1 MTRPESEQLVT
12 MLKAFGQAFNRHDA
26 DALVSMMT
34 EDCIF
39 RMAMGSDPNGTAVK
53 GRKAVREAFLQTFEI
68 FPDALWIPRA
78 PDFVVGNRGVSE
90 WTFQA
95 TRKADGVRLEMAGL
109 DVFTFRDGKIAIK
122 DAFRK
127 ERIPES

>member
-1 MTRPESEQLVT
+1 MSRPASEPLVA
-12 MLKAFGQAFNRHDA
+12 MLSAFGKAFNRHDA

-34 EDCIF
+34 EDCVF
-39 RMAMGSDPNGTAVK
+39 RMAVGSDPNGAEVK
-53 GRKAVREAFLQTFEI
+53 GREAVRRAFLTTFEN
-68 FPDALWIPRA
+68 FPDARWIPRS

-127 ERIPES
+127 ERPPES